1 MEITD
6 KMTFFTSIIA
16 IIGYIGLVI
25 MISHNEFKTRTF
37 KLNNLWVYAIIL
49 LILIGAILM
58 LTVGTLI
65 YSTDVL
71 SKLMYSLDDE
81 DIFKLSVFCDMLSI
95 WDIGLAGKIYRN
107 HFKSHKYD
115 LSERKSERH
124 WKWGA
129 IVTILIQFFIAY
141 LYKDVFIVLINFL
154 K

>member
-6 KMTFFTSIIA
+6 KMTFSTSIIA

-25 MISHNEFKTRTF
+25 MISHNELKVRTF

-58 LTVGTLI
+58 LAVGTLI

-95 WDIGLAGKIYRN
+95 GDIGLAGKIYRN
-107 HFKSHKYD
+107 HFKLHKYD

-129 IVTILIQFFIAY
+129 IVTILIQF
-141 LYKDVFIVLINFL
+141 L
-154 K
+154 

>member
-25 MISHNEFKTRTF
+25 MISHNELKVRTF
-37 KLNNLWVYAIIL
+37 KLNNLCVYAIIL

-107 HFKSHKYD
+107 HFKPHKYD

>member
-6 KMTFFTSIIA
+6 RMTFFTSIIA

-25 MISHNEFKTRTF
+25 MISHNEFKARTF
-37 KLNNLWVYAIIL
+37 KLNNLCIYAIIL

-58 LTVGTLI
+58 LAVGTLI

-107 HFKSHKYD
+107 HFKPHKYD

>member
-25 MISHNEFKTRTF
+25 MISHNELKVRTF
-37 KLNNLWVYAIIL
+37 KLNNLCVYAITL

-107 HFKSHKYD
+107 HFKPHKYD

>member
-6 KMTFFTSIIA
+6 RMTFFTSIIA

-25 MISHNEFKTRTF
+25 MISHNELKTRTF
-37 KLNNLWVYAIIL
+37 KLNNLCVYAIIL

-107 HFKSHKYD
+107 HFKPHKYD

-154 K
+154 

>member
-6 KMTFFTSIIA
+6 KMTFFTSLIA

-25 MISHNEFKTRTF
+25 MISHNELKARTF
-37 KLNNLWVYAIIL
+37 KLNNLCVYAIIL

-71 SKLMYSLDDE
+71 SNLMYSLDDE
-81 DIFKLSVFCDMLSI
+81 DIFKLSVFCDILSI

-107 HFKSHKYD
+107 YFKSHKYN
-115 LSERKSERH
+115 LNELTSERH

-141 LYKDVFIVLINFL
+141 LYRDVFITLINIL
-154 K
+154 